1 MTLTERL
8 TTDIAV
14 AMKAKEPARLT
25 ALRMLKAALMN
36 KDVEKGR
43 PLGEAEEQQIVAS
56 LIKQRRDSVE
66 QFRAGSREDLAAKEE
81 AEIAVLEAYL
91 PPPISAD
98 ALEAAVDRAL
108 ADTGAA
114 GPKDVGRV
122 MKAVMAALSDRT
134 VDGRRINELVRQ
146 KLGAL

>member
-8 TTDIAV
+8 TNDIAV

-36 KDVEKGR
+36 KDMEKGR
-43 PLGEAEEQQIVAS
+43 PLGAAEEQQIVAS

-91 PPPISAD
+91 PPAISAD
-98 ALEAAVDRAL
+98 TLAAAVDRAL

-114 GPKDVGRV
+114 GPKDIGRV
-122 MKAVMAALSDRT
+122 MKVVMAALSDRA

-146 KLGAL
+146 KLGAP

>member
-8 TTDIAV
+8 TTDIAA

-36 KDVEKGR
+36 KEVEKVR
-43 PLGEAEEQQIVAS
+43 PLGEGEEQQIVAS

-81 AEIAVLEAYL
+81 AEIAILEGYL
-91 PPPISAD
+91 PPAISAD

-114 GPKDVGRV
+114 GPKDIGRV
-122 MKAVMAALSDRT
+122 MKTVMAAFSDRT